1 MKWVIPC
8 DHVVLRFTV
17 SVCSVTD
24 SIQPQQ
30 WGIAYVSHL
39 ESNIFIII
47 YKRSTHVFNITT
59 LFIIINIQFLQQQ
72 HLESKKLVQCWSIST
87 QGIMRPHQHIPNK
100 SLTQNPFLYDFS
112 PFFLLVDQ
120 VPVVVSGNHY
130 CSLLSCIILKQ
141 RPNIKNKPKMAYSLE
156 LLKMVRQQ

>member
-59 LFIIINIQFLQQQ
+59 LFIIINI
-72 HLESKKLVQCWSIST
+72 
-87 QGIMRPHQHIPNK
+87 
-100 SLTQNPFLYDFS
+100 
-112 PFFLLVDQ
+112 
-120 VPVVVSGNHY
+120 
-130 CSLLSCIILKQ
+130 
-141 RPNIKNKPKMAYSLE
+141 
-156 LLKMVRQQ
+156 